1 MFAFHLDSN
10 VSFADF
16 EGPCGEEKLWI
27 CHVRYRHGSFGL
39 RTFQFSFLVLQP
51 LLHLESSSLPISNL
65 FSPIL
70 FPYLPPLCLLT
81 SKSASKQTTKVTGA
95 LGTHEY
101 RCALY
106 KDGKQVSPWHDIPLS
121 QGTSPQGDRLVNMV
135 MEIPKGTRAKL
146 EMQPEEQFNPI
157 GHDKTK
163 SGEIRYMG
171 YSPVLYNYGFIPQ
184 TWEDPNHIHEDTKLG
199 GDNDPL
205 DIIDIGYRRREV
217 GEVYRVKIVG
227 SFALID
233 EGETDWK
240 ILGISLDD
248 PACKLINTVEDIET
262 HKPGITHTL
271 RDWYKKY
278 KTADGKP
285 ENTFAF
291 QAKIQDQVRLQGN
304 NILAGI
310 QF

>member
-1 MFAFHLDSN
+1 MLGLCKATRLSQLGKA
-10 VSFADF
+10 VKQKSKV
-16 EGPCGEEKLWI
+16 PL
-27 CHVRYRHGSFGL
+27 VRRKYSGSMYDTGMA
-39 RTFQFSFLVLQP
+39 P
-51 LLHLESSSLPISNL
+51 LG
-65 FSPIL
+65 F
-70 FPYLPPLCLLT
+70 T
-81 SKSASKQTTKVTGA
+81 TKQTGT

-101 RCALY
+101 RVTLM
-106 KDGKQVSPWHDIPLS
+106 KDGKAVSAWHDVPLS
-121 QGTSPQGDRLVNMV
+121 QGVSPQGDRLINMV

-146 EMQPEEQFNPI
+146 EMVPTEANNPI
-157 GHDKTK
+157 AHDKTK

-184 TWEDPNHIHEDTKLG
+184 TWEDPSHVHPDTGLG

-248 PACKLINTVEDIET
+248 PACKLINSVEDIEK
-262 HKPGITHTL
+262 HKPGISFTL
-271 RDWYKKY
+271 RDWYRKY

-291 QAKIQDQVRLQGN
+291 KGEILDQEYTLKVIDDTHAQWKRIETDPELKKKYQK
-304 NILAGI
+304 L
-310 QF
+310 